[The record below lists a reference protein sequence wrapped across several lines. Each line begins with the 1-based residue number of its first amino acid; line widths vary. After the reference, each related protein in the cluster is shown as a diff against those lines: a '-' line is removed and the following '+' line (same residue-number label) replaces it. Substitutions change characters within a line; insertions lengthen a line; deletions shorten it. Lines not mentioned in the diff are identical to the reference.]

1 MARDLRLEVLLNAV
15 DKVTTPLRA
24 ITRSSGAT
32 AEALKASREQLKQ
45 LKAQQRDVDSFRQL
59 AAANEETAA
68 ALQASRQKLAEL
80 GRQTATV
87 RQQLAPLNAL
97 YEESTRRLDAEKAS
111 NDASARALKAVRA
124 ERTLAREEFKK
135 ATASIASYNERLAQ
149 GIDLSADERAELARL
164 IAGQTQRRA
173 SIEQLEAR
181 EKKLAEQHTE
191 SSRKLRLVRD
201 GHKAVRQE
209 MLSIKRPHDELLRQ
223 YKEAKAATERLG
235 QQYGKQQ
242 HDLQGL
248 QGKLAEAGIKTSRLG
263 AEELRLKQ
271 KLTET
276 NRAIEQQAKALERAT
291 RQQKQLSRA
300 KQQYESLQSVAGS
313 MSASGAAGLAT
324 GTGILYA
331 GARMIAPSIAAQQQG
346 SMIAAQGG
354 ESTEQAKQYA
364 AIIRGIRADGLS
376 DDMAAIG
383 TAVAAV
389 RSTLGDLGEA
399 GLDRASRKAMDL
411 SAVLG
416 GDVAE
421 HVQTVGILLQ
431 NKLAGSSDEA
441 FDLLTAGLQQVST
454 QMRGELPE
462 ILHEYSTH
470 FRGMGYTGAEA
481 MGLLVTM
488 AKQGKFALDKTGDAI
503 KEFSIRGSDMS
514 KASVG
519 AYEALGFNAAKMSSA
534 VASGGDEAKQALQQT
549 AKALLEI
556 ADPAERAN
564 TAIALFGT
572 PVEDLAVDQ
581 IPAFLQA
588 MAGAGEGIG
597 DVAGKSAALGKTLR
611 DNLGGDVQ
619 AMAGAWSELNSTLA
633 DSQAGPLRQ
642 VTQGITQML
651 GSLRAWVQENPAL
664 AAGLVKAAMGLGM
677 LVAAGGAVTLVLASM
692 LGPFAIVRYA
702 MAVTGI
708 RAASLGGALMRL
720 GKYVLPFVGKGSQ
733 RLVGALGMLVIRLGL
748 LRDAFF
754 RALPAILGAARIF
767 MTSLLQ
773 AVQAPL
779 KLLIVSLGK
788 FAWLLISRIPMALSM
803 AAKAALLLGRA
814 LLLNPIGLAVTAIAG
829 AAYLIWS
836 NWSTLGPKFDAL
848 WSSIK
853 SLTAAAFGAITTAIA
868 GAWGQIKAAF
878 AGGLS
883 GIAALILNWS
893 PLGLFYQA
901 FAGVMGWFGVDL
913 PGKFSEFGA
922 NILQGLVTGITSKL
936 GAVKEAIMGAGDAV
950 TGWFKEK
957 LGIHSPS
964 RVFAELGGWT
974 MAGLDQGLTAA
985 QAGPLKTVAQT
996 AKQLTAA
1003 GTVAL
1008 GASMAMPA
1016 LADLPSAPAFD
1027 TRPPLSAAS
1036 AAPGGGSGGLVVQG
1050 DTINITIQAAP
1061 GSDTAALRQMIEQLL
1076 QERERGK
1083 AARLRSALHDRE

>member
-1 MARDLRLEVLLNAV
+1 MARDLKLEVLLSAV
-15 DKVTTPLRA
+15 DKITAPLRN
-24 ITRSSGAT
+24 ITRGSSAT
-32 AEALKASREQLKQ
+32 AQAMKASRDQLKQ
-45 LKAQQRDVDSFRQL
+45 LQAQQRDVGSFKVLQQELSDNGRAMAEMQAKSAAVQGALDRHRTSQQSLAAEVKVHRAEARRLHDAMTRLEQPSAELNRQYLLAKDRLQQMETAYGKSNSQLRQL
-59 AAANEETAA
+59 QRELKESGAA
-68 ALQASRQKLAEL
+68 
-80 GRQTATV
+80 TAT
-87 RQQLAPLNAL
+87 LGAKG
-97 YEESTRRLDAEKAS
+97 ESLSGRLDAMRARLQ
-111 NDASARALKAVRA
+111 SAGISTDRLGDEEVSLTSRIEEANRALAKQA
-124 ERTLAREEFKK
+124 EVLKRT
-135 ATASIASYNERLAQ
+135 TQQQERLAQ
-149 GIDLSADERAELARL
+149 AK
-164 IAGQTQRRA
+164 
-173 SIEQLEAR
+173 EQ
-181 EKKLAEQHTE
+181 
-191 SSRKLRLVRD
+191 
-201 GHKAVRQE
+201 
-209 MLSIKRPHDELLRQ
+209 
-223 YKEAKAATERLG
+223 YERL
-235 QQYGKQQ
+235 
-242 HDLQGL
+242 QG
-248 QGKLAEAGIKTSRLG
+248 
-263 AEELRLKQ
+263 
-271 KLTET
+271 
-276 NRAIEQQAKALERAT
+276 
-291 RQQKQLSRA
+291 
-300 KQQYESLQSVAGS
+300 VAGS

-389 RSTLGDLGEA
+389 RSTLGNLGEA

-519 AYEALGFNAAKMSSA
+519 AYEALGFNAAKMSTA

-556 ADPAERAN
+556 EDPAERAN

-572 PVEDLAVDQ
+572 PVEDLAIDQ

-619 AMAGAWSELNSTLA
+619 ALGGAWSELNSTLA

-642 VTQGITQML
+642 VTQGITRLL
-651 GSLRAWVQENPAL
+651 GNVRAWAQANPVL
-664 AAGLVKAAMGLGM
+664 ASGLVKLALGFGL
-677 LVAAGGAVTLVLASM
+677 LVAAGGAVTLMLASM
-692 LGPFAIVRYA
+692 LGPFALVRYGMA
-702 MAVTGI
+702 MFGI
-708 RAASLGGALMRL
+708 KALPL
-720 GKYVLPFVGKGSQ
+720 
-733 RLVGALGMLVIRLGL
+733 LGL
-748 LRDAFF
+748 L
-754 RALPAILGAARIF
+754 P
-767 MTSLLQ
+767 
-773 AVQAPL
+773 
-779 KLLIVSLGK
+779 KL
-788 FAWLLISRIPMALSM
+788 
-803 AAKAALLLGRA
+803 
-814 LLLNPIGLAVTAIAG
+814 GLAIKAVGTALWALAANPVVLVIAGIAAAIAG

-836 NWSTLGPKFDAL
+836 NWGTLGPKFAAV
-848 WSSIK
+848 WESIK
-853 SLTAAAFGAITTAIA
+853 SGF
-868 GAWGQIKAAF
+868 
-878 AGGLS
+878 S
-883 GIAALILNWS
+883 
-893 PLGLFYQA
+893 
-901 FAGVMGWFGVDL
+901 GVMGWFAGM
-913 PGKFSEFGA
+913 PQQFTQFGA

-985 QAGPLKTVAQT
+985 QDGPLKTVAQT

-1008 GASMAMPA
+1008 GAGMAMPA
-1016 LADLPSAPAFD
+1016 LADIPNAPAFD
-1027 TRPPLSAAS
+1027 TRPALSAAPM
-1036 AAPGGGSGGLVVQG
+1036 APGSSGGGMVVQG

-1061 GSDTAALRQMIEQLL
+1061 GSDTVALRQMIEQLL

>member
-15 DKVTTPLRA
+15 DKVTAPLRA

-488 AKQGKFALDKTGDAI
+488 AKQGKYALDKTGDAI

-556 ADPAERAN
+556 EDPAERAN

-572 PVEDLAVDQ
+572 PVEDLAIDQ

-619 AMAGAWSELNSTLA
+619 ALGGAWSELNSTLA

-642 VTQGITQML
+642 TTQGITRLL
-651 GSLRAWVQENPAL
+651 GNVRAWVQANPAL
-664 AAGLVKAAMGLGM
+664 AAGLVKVAVGFGLM
-677 LVAAGGAVTLVLASM
+677 LAAGGALTLVLASI
-692 LGPFAIVRYA
+692 LGPFAMVKLA
-702 MAVTGI
+702 MMTFGI
-708 RAASLGGALMRL
+708 KALPL
-720 GKYVLPFVGKGSQ
+720 
-733 RLVGALGMLVIRLGL
+733 LGL
-748 LRDAFF
+748 LPT
-754 RALPAILGAARIF
+754 L
-767 MTSLLQ
+767 
-773 AVQAPL
+773 
-779 KLLIVSLGK
+779 
-788 FAWLLISRIPMALSM
+788 
-803 AAKAALLLGRA
+803 
-814 LLLNPIGLAVTAIAG
+814 GLAIKAVGTALWALAANPVVLVIAGIAAAIAG

-836 NWSTLGPKFDAL
+836 NWGTLGPKFAAV
-848 WSSIK
+848 WESIK
-853 SLTAAAFGAITTAIA
+853 SGF
-868 GAWGQIKAAF
+868 
-878 AGGLS
+878 S
-883 GIAALILNWS
+883 
-893 PLGLFYQA
+893 
-901 FAGVMGWFGVDL
+901 GVMGWFATL
-913 PGKFSEFGA
+913 PQRFVQFGA
-922 NILQGLVTGITSKL
+922 DILQGLVTGIASKL

-974 MAGLDQGLTAA
+974 MAGLDQGLAAA
-985 QAGPLKTVAQT
+985 QDGPLKTVAQT

-1008 GASMAMPA
+1008 GAGMAMPA

-1061 GSDTAALRQMIEQLL
+1061 GSDIAALRQMIEQLL